1 MKTKDTLT
9 IVAAVAAAMFT
20 QASFAQA
27 SAPPSRAAVKAETRA
42 AEKAGELVPAG
53 QAVSMPS
60 TEPKKTSDKTRAER
74 KAATREARKEGELVP
89 AGERGLV
96 SPAVNAGPSKS
107 RSEVKSKTRA
117 AEKAGDLV
125 PAGETGLAPQDPAGP
140 DTHKRP

>member
-9 IVAAVAAAMFT
+9 IVAAVAACLFA

-27 SAPPSRAAVKAETRA
+27 SAPPSRAEVKAQTRA

-60 TEPKKTSDKTRAER
+60 TEPKKTSDKTAAER
-74 KAATREARKEGELVP
+74 KAATRQARKEGELVP
-89 AGERGLV
+89 AGERGMV
-96 SPAVNAGPSKS
+96 SPDVTAGPSKS
-107 RSEVKSKTRA
+107 RAEVKSKTRA

-125 PAGETGLAPQDPAGP
+125 PAGQTGLEPQDPAGP
-140 DTHKRP
+140 TTHNRP